1 MSKTEKI
8 RKGPSE
14 SATIFPIGTIK
25 KGNDGNKWKIIET
38 DSGVH
43 RWSKMMSMMQLQHSA
58 SHKRTV
64 KKSKS
69 KSKSKN
75 MKPVN
80 VPTNDEKG
88 ISLAEL
94 KKIGERNMVLTSS
107 SSKSDLA
114 SRIFNIRGNGLSTDD
129 LQEIHNLLP
138 SKQKREARQMI
149 ATQIETPI
157 TNYKGMWK
165 PAPKPLHEMS
175 RREMIN
181 SLRKFR
187 DAWEKNMGRNQD
199 LSDERLAGE
208 SDKALREHLEYYYSE
223 TAKNQAANWIRD
235 NL

>member
-1 MSKTEKI
+1 MTQTQKI

-14 SATIFPIGTIK
+14 SATQFSIGTTK
-25 KGNDGNKWKIIET
+25 RGNDGNKWKIIET
-38 DSGVH
+38 GTGVH
-43 RWSKMMSMMQLQHSA
+43 RWSKIQHPS
-58 SHKRTV
+58 SHNTTV
-64 KKSKS
+64 K

-80 VPTNDEKG
+80 IPTNDEKG

-94 KKIGERNMVLTSS
+94 KKIGKKNSVSTAGK
-107 SSKSDLA
+107 SKGQIALLL
-114 SRIFNIRGNGLSTDD
+114 FNIRGNALSTRE
-129 LQEIHNLLP
+129 LQEIHSLLP
-138 SKQKREARQMI
+138 SKQKKEARQMI
-149 ATQIETPI
+149 ATQTETPI
-157 TNYKGMWK
+157 TDYKGMWK

-208 SDKALREHLEYYYSE
+208 TDKALREQLEYYYSE

>member
-43 RWSKMMSMMQLQHSA
+43 RWSKMMSIMQLQHPA
-58 SHKRTV
+58 YHKRTV

-69 KSKSKN
+69 KSKN

-80 VPTNDEKG
+80 IPTNDEKG

-94 KKIGERNMVLTSS
+94 KKIGERNMVSTSS
-107 SSKSDLA
+107 SSKSELA
-114 SRIFNIRGNGLSTDD
+114 SRIFNIRGNGLSTGE
-129 LQEIHNLLP
+129 LQDIHNLLP

-149 ATQIETPI
+149 ATQIEIPI
-157 TNYKGMWK
+157 TDYKGMWK

-208 SDKALREHLEYYYSE
+208 SDKTLREHLEYYYSE
-223 TAKNQAANWIRD
+223 TAKHQAANWIRD

>member
-43 RWSKMMSMMQLQHSA
+43 RWSKMTVTKLRPPA

-64 KKSKS
+64 KN
-69 KSKSKN
+69 KN
-75 MKPVN
+75 ITKG
-80 VPTNDEKG
+80 DIEKV

-94 KKIGERNMVLTSS
+94 KKIGERNTVSTAGK
-107 SSKSDLA
+107 SKGAIAELL
-114 SRIFNIRGNGLSTDD
+114 FNIRGNALSTDD
-129 LQEIHNLLP
+129 LQDIHNLLP

-149 ATQIETPI
+149 ATQTETPI
-157 TNYKGMWK
+157 TDYKGMWK

-187 DAWEKNMGRNQD
+187 DAWEKNIGRNQD
-199 LSDERLAGE
+199 LSDEKLAGDYMT
-208 SDKALREHLEYYYSE
+208 DKDLRQRLEYYYSE

>member
-38 DSGVH
+38 GTGVH
-43 RWSKMMSMMQLQHSA
+43 RWSKMTVTKLQPPA

-64 KKSKS
+64 KNKNITNGDIETDISLTRLKQIGKKNNVSTSGKSK
-69 KSKSKN
+69 
-75 MKPVN
+75 
-80 VPTNDEKG
+80 G
-88 ISLAEL
+88 AIAEL
-94 KKIGERNMVLTSS
+94 L
-107 SSKSDLA
+107 
-114 SRIFNIRGNGLSTDD
+114 FNIRGNALSTDD

-138 SKQKREARQMI
+138 SKQKKEARQMI

-165 PAPKPLHEMS
+165 SAPKPLHDMS

-208 SDKALREHLEYYYSE
+208 TDKALRERLEYYYSE

>member
-1 MSKTEKI
+1 MPKTEKI

-38 DSGVH
+38 GTGVH
-43 RWSKMMSMMQLQHSA
+43 RWSKN
-58 SHKRTV
+58 KRTV
-64 KKSKS
+64 KNKNITMRGIETDISLIRLIQIGKKNNVSTAGKSK
-69 KSKSKN
+69 
-75 MKPVN
+75 
-80 VPTNDEKG
+80 G
-88 ISLAEL
+88 HIAQLL
-94 KKIGERNMVLTSS
+94 
-107 SSKSDLA
+107 
-114 SRIFNIRGNGLSTDD
+114 FNIRGNALSTDE
-129 LQEIHNLLP
+129 LQEIHSLLP

-149 ATQIETPI
+149 ATQTETPI
-157 TNYKGMWK
+157 TDYKGMWK
-165 PAPKPLHEMS
+165 PAPKPLHDMS

-208 SDKALREHLEYYYSE
+208 TDKALREHLEHYYSE